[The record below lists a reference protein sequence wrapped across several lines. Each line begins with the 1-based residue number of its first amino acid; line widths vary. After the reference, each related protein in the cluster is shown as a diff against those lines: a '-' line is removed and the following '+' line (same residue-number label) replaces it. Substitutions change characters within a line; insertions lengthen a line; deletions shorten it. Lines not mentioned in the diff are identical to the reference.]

1 MLQEYIDYIMETAV
15 KLLQIP
21 SPTGYTKEVSD
32 FVYNEYVKLGYS
44 PKKMV
49 KGDVLVCL
57 NEENSGAALLQQAHM
72 DTLGAV
78 VKEIKSNGR
87 LELLPL
93 ATHPHNIEGEN
104 CVVATRDGKRYEGTF
119 QLNNASLHVNLD
131 YDKVERRYKNMEV
144 VLDEFTSTKEETQ
157 ELGILPGDFICFD
170 TKTRITEKGFI
181 KSRYLDDKFS
191 VAILLG
197 YAKYFKEKN
206 IQLNKKLYQHITV
219 YEEVGYGGASIPSDV
234 KDILCVDM
242 GCIGEGLSCD
252 ETMVSICAKDNLG
265 PYNYDMV
272 SWLIKLAKENNI
284 KYAVDVYPH
293 YASDAET
300 ALVAGHDI
308 RHALIGPGVYA
319 SHGYERGHREGAAN
333 TFLLIKA
340 FCESW
345 EEEVNVYNYEK

>member
-1 MLQEYIDYIMETAV
+1 MLQDYINYIMDMAV

-21 SPTGYTKEVSD
+21 SPTGYTMEVSD
-32 FVYNEYVKLGYS
+32 FIYNEYVKMGYS
-44 PKKMV
+44 PKKTV
-49 KGDVLVCL
+49 KGDVIVCL
-57 NEENSGAALLQQAHM
+57 NEESNDDALLLQSHM

-104 CVVATRDGKRYEGTF
+104 CIVATRWGNRYEGTF

-170 TKTRITEKGFI
+170 TKTCITKQGFI

-191 VAILLG
+191 VAILMG
-197 YAKYFKEKN
+197 YAKYYKEKKPR
-206 IQLNKKLYQHITV
+206 IYKKVYQHITA
-219 YEEVGYGGASIPSDV
+219 YEEVGHGGASIPSDV
-234 KDILCVDM
+234 IEILCVDM

-252 ETMVSICAKDNLG
+252 ETMVSICAKDSLG
-265 PYNYDMV
+265 PYNYEMV
-272 SWLIKLAKENNI
+272 SRLIKLAKENKL

-300 ALVAGHDI
+300 ALVAGNDV

-319 SHGYERGHREGAAN
+319 SHGCERGHRKGAEN
-333 TFLLIKA
+333 TFLLIKEY
-340 FCESW
+340 CESK
-345 EEEVNVYNYEK
+345 EE

>member
-1 MLQEYIDYIMETAV
+1 MLQDYFNYIMEMAV
-15 KLLQIP
+15 KLLRIP
-21 SPTGYTKEVSD
+21 SPTGYTMEVSD
-32 FVYNEYVKLGYS
+32 FIYNEYVKMGYS
-44 PKKMV
+44 PKKTA

-57 NEENSGAALLQQAHM
+57 NEENDNSTLLLQAHM

-104 CVVATRDGKRYEGTF
+104 CIVVTRWGNKYEGTF

-170 TKTRITEKGFI
+170 TKTCITKHGFI

-191 VAILLG
+191 VAILMG
-197 YAKYFKEKN
+197 YAKYYKEKKPS
-206 IQLNKKLYQHITV
+206 LTKKVYQHITA
-219 YEEVGYGGASIPSDV
+219 YEEVGHGGACIPGDV
-234 KDILCVDM
+234 TEIICVDM

-252 ETMVSICAKDNLG
+252 ETMVSICTKDSLG
-265 PYNYDMV
+265 PYNYEMV
-272 SWLIKLAKENNI
+272 SRLIKLAKKNKL

-319 SHGYERGHREGAAN
+319 SHGYERGHRQGGEN

-340 FCESW
+340 YCENK
-345 EEEVNVYNYEK
+345 EEQ

>member
-1 MLQEYIDYIMETAV
+1 MLQEYMDYMMETAV
-15 KLLQIP
+15 RLLQIP
-21 SPTGYTKEVSD
+21 SPTGYTMEVSD
-32 FVYNEYVKLGYS
+32 FVFHEYAKMGYS
-44 PKKMV
+44 PKKTV

-57 NEENSGAALLQQAHM
+57 NEENSGDALLLQAHM

-93 ATHPHNIEGEN
+93 STHPHNIEGEN
-104 CVVATRDGKRYEGTF
+104 CMVATRSGKKYEGTF

-157 ELGILPGDFICFD
+157 KLGILPGDFICFD

-197 YAKYFKEKN
+197 YAKYYKEKKP
-206 IQLNKKLYQHITV
+206 QLHKKVYQQITV
-219 YEEVGYGGASIPSDV
+219 YEEVGHGGASIPGDV

-252 ETMVSICAKDNLG
+252 ETMVSICAKDSLG
-265 PYNYDMV
+265 PYNYHMV
-272 SWLIKLAKENNI
+272 SRLIELAKENNI
-284 KYAVDVYPH
+284 KFAVDVYPH

-319 SHGYERGHREGAAN
+319 SHGYERGHREGAKN
-333 TFLLIKA
+333 TFLLVKA
-340 FCESW
+340 FCE
-345 EEEVNVYNYEK
+345 E

>member
-1 MLQEYIDYIMETAV
+1 MLQEYLDYIMETAV

-21 SPTGYTKEVSD
+21 SPTGYTMEVSD
-32 FVYNEYVKLGYS
+32 FVYNEYVKMGYL
-44 PKKMV
+44 PKKTV

-57 NEENSGAALLQQAHM
+57 NEEMSGAALLLQAHM

-78 VKEIKSNGR
+78 VKEIKANGR

-104 CVVATRDGKRYEGTF
+104 CVVATREGKRYEGTF

-157 ELGILPGDFICFD
+157 ALGILPGDFICFD

-197 YAKYFKEKN
+197 YAKYCKEKKP
-206 IQLNKKLYQHITV
+206 QLNKRIYQHITV
-219 YEEVGYGGASIPSDV
+219 YEEVGHGGASIPGDV
-234 KDILCVDM
+234 EDILCVDM

-252 ETMVSICAKDNLG
+252 ETMVSICAKDSLG
-265 PYNYDMV
+265 PYNYEMV
-272 SWLIKLAKENNI
+272 NQLIRLAKENNI

-319 SHGYERGHREGAAN
+319 SHGYERGHREGANN
-333 TFLLIKA
+333 TFLLVKA
-340 FCESW
+340 YCES
-345 EEEVNVYNYEK
+345 